1 MKTIRVVAAI
11 IKAVNDKGEPI
22 IFATQRGYGEFKD
35 GWEFPGGKIEAGE
48 TTQEALVREI
58 MEELDTRITVG
69 DLVDT
74 VEYDYPAFHLSM
86 DCFWAEVVSG
96 DLILKEHE
104 AAKWLTKETL
114 NSVEWLPADI
124 ELIKKIKNMMQLQAR
139 LKPEFSVFSE
149 KPINSLIFVYNG
161 NNTLHTVS
169 VIDVYDCQI
178 INLSAGLE
186 SDIESV
192 RQAVEYAKEKQVLI
206 VASAG
211 NDYAES
217 GEVKHY
223 PAAYESVLAVGSLKE
238 DGTTVSDFSQRG
250 DWVNVYEIGE
260 NVTIKTLSGNT
271 KTGEGT
277 SYSAAKVTAEKA
289 KELKK

>member
-1 MKTIRVVAAI
+1 MNNSGLVPLIS
-11 IKAVNDKGEPI
+11 NMYEN
-22 IFATQRGYGEFKD
+22 
-35 GWEFPGGKIEAGE
+35 GKIV
-48 TTQEALVREI
+48 QVDN
-58 MEELDTRITVG
+58 DTLAQMIR
-69 DLVDT
+69 D
-74 VEYDYPAFHLSM
+74 A
-86 DCFWAEVVSG
+86 
-96 DLILKEHE
+96 
-104 AAKWLTKETL
+104 
-114 NSVEWLPADI
+114 
-124 ELIKKIKNMMQLQAR
+124 
-139 LKPEFSVFSE
+139 
-149 KPINSLIFVYNG
+149 
-161 NNTLHTVS
+161 
-169 VIDVYDCQI
+169 IDVYDCQI

-211 NDYAES
+211 NDYAEN

>member
-1 MKTIRVVAAI
+1 MVPYLHYNEIMRKKEIWLILFILLMTVVIGCTTTKEQSPVKIAI
-11 IKAVNDKGEPI
+11 IDTGISTRAIPFEAILEGKNYVNP
-22 IFATQRGYGEFKD
+22 
-35 GWEFPGGKIEAGE
+35 
-48 TTQEALVREI
+48 
-58 MEELDTRITVG
+58 ELDTE
-69 DLVDT
+69 DT
-74 VEYDYPAFHLSM
+74 YGHGTAVASI
-86 DCFWAEVVSG
+86 
-96 DLILKEHE
+96 ILKNAPEVKLVPLISNMYE
-104 AAKWLTKETL
+104 NGKIVQVDNDTL
-114 NSVEWLPADI
+114 AQMIRD
-124 ELIKKIKNMMQLQAR
+124 A
-139 LKPEFSVFSE
+139 
-149 KPINSLIFVYNG
+149 
-161 NNTLHTVS
+161 
-169 VIDVYDCQI
+169 IDVYDCQI

>member
-1 MKTIRVVAAI
+1 M
-11 IKAVNDKGEPI
+11 
-22 IFATQRGYGEFKD
+22 
-35 GWEFPGGKIEAGE
+35 
-48 TTQEALVREI
+48 
-58 MEELDTRITVG
+58 
-69 DLVDT
+69 
-74 VEYDYPAFHLSM
+74 
-86 DCFWAEVVSG
+86 
-96 DLILKEHE
+96 
-104 AAKWLTKETL
+104 
-114 NSVEWLPADI
+114 
-124 ELIKKIKNMMQLQAR
+124 
-139 LKPEFSVFSE
+139 
-149 KPINSLIFVYNG
+149 
-161 NNTLHTVS
+161 HTVS

-271 KTGEGT
+271 KAGEGT